1 MRSQERIER
10 EINLKELFWSILLG
24 WRQIICF
31 AIIFAIFLGG
41 VKFLQDMGA
50 YNAAQNVETEDVD
63 YVFTDEEEKL
73 IADAKELTEQIA
85 GYENYLESSVLLQMN
100 PYKEPIIKLQYRVNS
115 DYIINYTKDSKRDYT
130 EDIMNAYYQYL
141 TGGNMGNEVIKMA
154 ELPISQENFSEL
166 RAVYLDET
174 SLTVAI
180 IYPDEEELKK
190 ISESI
195 KILLKQMETEFQK
208 IGSHKLDLIEE
219 AQNIVVDAEL
229 REKRT
234 NIINNTLNLK
244 TQLNTLKANMT
255 EEQLNALNRQE
266 KQNITTEEKS
276 QTLVPRPMIRKKYL
290 FLGAFSGGFL
300 VCIWIACRILFTAK
314 LQNAEEIRTFYN
326 SRLLGEISVQS
337 QKKRFLSGLDNK
349 LLAIKNRRKKKLSIE
364 QQIKVI
370 SANVALS
377 CKKHGIDCV
386 YMTGSEYENVDSV
399 ILDMLKKELYSQ
411 EVQIREGGNIFY
423 DAESLKQGTEIGNI
437 LFVEQKGRSIYDEI
451 SNELNLA
458 KEQNNYILGF
468 VVLV

>member
-1 MRSQERIER
+1 
-10 EINLKELFWSILLG
+10 
-24 WRQIICF
+24 
-31 AIIFAIFLGG
+31 
-41 VKFLQDMGA
+41 
-50 YNAAQNVETEDVD
+50 
-63 YVFTDEEEKL
+63 
-73 IADAKELTEQIA
+73 
-85 GYENYLESSVLLQMN
+85 
-100 PYKEPIIKLQYRVNS
+100 
-115 DYIINYTKDSKRDYT
+115 
-130 EDIMNAYYQYL
+130 
-141 TGGNMGNEVIKMA
+141 MGNEVIKMA

-174 SLTVAI
+174 SFTVAI

-219 AQNIVVDAEL
+219 AQNVVVDAEL
-229 REKRT
+229 REKKT

-300 VCIWIACRILFTAK
+300 FCIWIACRILFTAK